1 MNNYSKDCQREL
13 DYRLSKWI
21 LKNLEQLL
29 EPDEIEEIWTE
40 LLSLDNM
47 KICIIALG
55 SRGDVQP
62 YAALARIRKTYG
74 TKPLTFVKSNELAD
88 IQILLSAVI
97 DICH

>member
-40 LLSLDNM
+40 LLSF
-47 KICIIALG
+47 
-55 SRGDVQP
+55 
-62 YAALARIRKTYG
+62 YAPPTASTIF
-74 TKPLTFVKSNELAD
+74 LTFV
-88 IQILLSAVI
+88 
-97 DICH
+97 CFTP

>member
-40 LLSLDNM
+40 LLSFYEPMTASVENVCGTLSDP
-47 KICIIALG
+47 LG
-55 SRGDVQP
+55 WYQKKD
-62 YAALARIRKTYG
+62 G
-74 TKPLTFVKSNELAD
+74 TKEKQTVMPGRLC
-88 IQILLSAVI
+88 VI
-97 DICH
+97 VRT